1 MEGNTYLYIMYIDLA
16 FIVILPIIDLKTVIF
31 VQQ

>member
-16 FIVILPIIDLKTVIF
+16 CIVILPIIDLKTVIF
-31 VQQ
+31 VQ